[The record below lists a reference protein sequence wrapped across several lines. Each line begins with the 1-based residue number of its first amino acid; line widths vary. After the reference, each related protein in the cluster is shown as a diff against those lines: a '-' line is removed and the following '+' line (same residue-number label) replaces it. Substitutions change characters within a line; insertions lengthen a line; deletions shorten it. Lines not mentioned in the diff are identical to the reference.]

1 MPEENFRDNLL
12 RAIAAE
18 LHFLNRVT
26 AAREMF
32 AKSYF
37 SLWYGRESHRRP
49 DRHEHGRRHLPKFY
63 VGSTRGSSSSRAGW
77 FPSANREI
85 MTP

>member
-1 MPEENFRDNLL
+1 
-12 RAIAAE
+12 
-18 LHFLNRVT
+18 VT

-37 SLWYGRESHRRP
+37 SPGMVERTTVDQTVMSMVAGTYQSFTP
-49 DRHEHGRRHLPKFY
+49 
-63 VGSTRGSSSSRAGW
+63 RGSSSSRAGW

-85 MTP
+85 ILVPSIDFRPIDSSRVKDWLKIKHRL